1 MLIRASLRLLFRSEP
16 FMAGDASQKE
26 SNDDLREI
34 NGAHLIF
41 AKLMPRCFN
50 APRVRCVVLTIVY
63 DYTTPRDGPKTK
75 YRRPRQTFLVSDT
88 KQQSEREPSEQ

>member
-1 MLIRASLRLLFRSEP
+1 MLIHCDFFSEVNLSWQA
-16 FMAGDASQKE
+16 MHRKKE